1 MFSGTAGY
9 LIAPNAT
16 EYEFD
21 LNVYSPVGTVVFEA
35 LLVAEIDISNF
46 VLIIVRFDGAQ
57 TDFGPYSIN
66 GMDTEVQF
74 TPLITTAPLLTIR
87 LDEALDPNDDEVDY
101 TFRLN
106 YFGAAVA
113 ATSGAVDVIIHEISK
128 LLYSYMF
135 NMYKYY

>member
-1 MFSGTAGY
+1 MFSGPAGY

-21 LNVYSPVGTVVFEA
+21 FNVYSPVGTVVFEA

-46 VLIIVRFDGAQ
+46 VLIIARFDGAL
-57 TDFGPYSIN
+57 TEYTPYSIN

-87 LDEALDPNDDEVDY
+87 LDEALDPNDGQVDY

-106 YFGAAVA
+106 YFGAALA
-113 ATSGAVDVIIHEISK
+113 ATSDGVDVIIHEISK